1 MIAQNAREE
10 VECEIRCVTVYLCIV
25 FLSTNF
31 TSRMTSAYVCFAI
44 SPTNWR
50 IFDVVTV
57 TIGVT

>member
-1 MIAQNAREE
+1 MTAQKAREE
-10 VECEIRCVTVYLCIV
+10 VESEIRCVAVYLCTV
-25 FLSTNF
+25 FLSTYF

-57 TIGVT
+57 TVGVT